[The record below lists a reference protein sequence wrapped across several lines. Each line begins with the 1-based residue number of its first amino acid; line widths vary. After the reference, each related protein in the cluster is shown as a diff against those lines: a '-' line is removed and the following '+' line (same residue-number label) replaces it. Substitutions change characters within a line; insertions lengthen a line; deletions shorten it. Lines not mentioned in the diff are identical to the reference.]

1 MNDFRFR
8 MAESDT
14 RPTGDPQTGGGEVL
28 IDFGKLRQAA
38 RRQRR
43 VLLLW
48 IVGFCLLGIAYLAT
62 TPPSYRASSTVL
74 LAGQST
80 GPVEDAET
88 STNLTDAWIETAQQ
102 VFRSHDLAV
111 RVDDILSL
119 HDNPAYLNA
128 PSSLT
133 SRIIG
138 TITGAIRGALELLSP
153 KPDTEAGAEPA
164 EDAAAQAVK
173 GRIARGLQADLI
185 VGRIG
190 RSNALE
196 IGIELHDPVL
206 AARIVNA
213 YTDAYTS
220 DRLSKS
226 FEATTRTTE
235 FLQQRLSEL
244 EADARKAAMD
254 AEAFRAKAGL
264 VATGEG
270 LITEESLSRLHAE
283 LSLAQAD
290 AARSRAL
297 VASYDKALA
306 RGAAALTTLDQGRQS
321 LPGDARLAEMG
332 QALSALAARRAT
344 VERNYGPDHPRLEVL
359 DAQIDESSQR
369 LFAEM
374 KRQAEV
380 ARGEHQVAEARVASL
395 REAIVPLVDDN
406 SEALRAQIEYRLLG
420 QRTDT
425 LMRLYET
432 FLSQFQETEQ
442 LRLYSGS
449 QIRILTPA
457 EVPRSAAS
465 PSAKRVLAIAIV
477 FGLMAGLVHAA
488 IREGR
493 ERYVRTAAEV
503 TDGLKLRF
511 LGYLPKLS
519 LTDRI
524 REHDDIAPTS
534 DPVPATGA
542 GSAGRRVIQYPL
554 AHLTGPR
561 TRYSETLR
569 TIRNVSQA
577 SIESR
582 SGTMIGITSILPS
595 ESKTILAADFAGIL
609 SVSSSS
615 VLLVDGDPRSR
626 RLSRLLGL
634 EAGRDLADVI
644 ADNADWRDCRAAIAG
659 TNIDVIG
666 WSEGTALS
674 HPTDV
679 LSSRGMGEFLIAA
692 SREYSHVVVDLSPLG
707 PVVDAREVVPYVD
720 QVILMAP
727 WGKTPYELVNR
738 TLQQEPELSSRLIGM
753 VLGDVDME
761 ELKRYIDPSQTESFD
776 GVFASYFE

>member
-1 MNDFRFR
+1 
-8 MAESDT
+8 MADSDT
-14 RPTGDPQTGGGEVL
+14 RQGPDPQTGGSEVL
-28 IDFGKLRQAA
+28 IDFAKLRQAA
-38 RRQRR
+38 RRQRW

-48 IVGFCLLGIAYLAT
+48 IVGFCMLGLAYLAT

-80 GPVEDAET
+80 GPVEDADT
-88 STNLTDAWIETAQQ
+88 GTNLTDAWIETAQQ

-119 HDNPAYLNA
+119 HDNPAFLNA
-128 PSSLT
+128 PTSLT
-133 SRIIG
+133 ARIIG
-138 TITGAIRGALELLSP
+138 TVTGNIRGALDLLSP
-153 KPDTEAGAEPA
+153 QPDTETGAETSSEPA

-173 GRIARGLQADLI
+173 SKVARGLQADLI

-244 EADARKAAMD
+244 EADARKAAME
-254 AEAFRAKAGL
+254 AEAFRAEAGL

-270 LITEESLSRLHAE
+270 LITEESLSRLNTE
-283 LSLAQAD
+283 LSLAQAE

-297 VASYDKALA
+297 VASYDNALA
-306 RGAAALTTLDQGRQS
+306 RGADALTDIDQGRQS

-332 QALSALAARRAT
+332 QALSALTARRAA
-344 VERNYGPDHPRLEVL
+344 VERNYGPDHPRLEAL
-359 DAQIDESSQR
+359 NAQIEESSQR

-380 ARGEHQVAEARVASL
+380 ARGEFEVAEARVASL
-395 REAIVPLVDDN
+395 REAIVPLVEDN
-406 SEALRAQIEYRLLG
+406 SEALRAQIEYRLLE

-432 FLSQFQETEQ
+432 FLGQFQETEQ

-449 QIRILTPA
+449 QIRVLTPA

-465 PSAKRVLAIAIV
+465 PSAKRVLAIVIV
-477 FGLMAGLVHAA
+477 LGLMFGLMHAA

-493 ERYVRTAAEV
+493 ERYVRTAADV
-503 TDGLKLRF
+503 MDGLKLRF
-511 LGYLPKLS
+511 LGYLPKLPFAGR
-519 LTDRI
+519 T
-524 REHDDIAPTS
+524 REHDDKAPADS
-534 DPVPATGA
+534 PVSPISET
-542 GSAGRRVIQYPL
+542 SAGRRAIQYPL
-554 AHLTGPR
+554 AHMAGPR

-577 SIESR
+577 TIESR

-595 ESKTILAADFAGIL
+595 DSKSVLAADFAGIL

-634 EAGRDLADVI
+634 GAGSDLADVI
-644 ADNADWRDCRAAIAG
+644 ADDADWRDCRATIAG

-666 WSEGTALS
+666 WSEGATLS

-692 SREYSHVVVDLSPLG
+692 SREYTHVVVDLSPLG

-727 WGKTPYELVNR
+727 WGKTPPELINQ
-738 TLQQEPELSSRLIGM
+738 TLQQEPELSARLIGV

-761 ELKRYIDPSQTESFD
+761 ELRRYIDPAQTESFD
-776 GVFASYFE
+776 GAFASYFE